1 MADVKISALPSATT
15 PLAGTEAVP
24 IVQSGATKQVAVSS
38 ILSAGLP
45 VEASSLNASLNAPAT
60 YATSF
65 FTNTASTGYV
75 QHVYQVGVAGADGQA
90 STNYAPGLF
99 FAIGPVANDTTT
111 PLVFRNNNATERMRI
126 DASGYVGIGTTSPTA
141 KLDVNSDTVRVRT
154 SKTPASASATGNA
167 GDICWDAD
175 YVYVCVATNTW
186 KRSALSTW

>member
-24 IVQSGATKQVAVSS
+24 IVQSGATKQVAASS

-45 VEASSLNASLNAPAT
+45 VEASTL
-60 YATSF
+60 
-65 FTNTASTGYV
+65 
-75 QHVYQVGVAGADGQA
+75 
-90 STNYAPGLF
+90 
-99 FAIGPVANDTTT
+99 TTT
-111 PLVFRNNNATERMRI
+111 GN
-126 DASGYVGIGTTSPTA
+126 VGIGTSSPTFSSGSGLEVERTSANATVRLQRAGTSPSSMEIRAGANTGEIFVTSNSPLLFATKGLERARIDSSGNLGIGTSTPTA
-141 KLDVNSDTVRVRT
+141 ALDVNSDTVRVRT

-175 YVYVCVATNTW
+175 YVYVCVATDTW